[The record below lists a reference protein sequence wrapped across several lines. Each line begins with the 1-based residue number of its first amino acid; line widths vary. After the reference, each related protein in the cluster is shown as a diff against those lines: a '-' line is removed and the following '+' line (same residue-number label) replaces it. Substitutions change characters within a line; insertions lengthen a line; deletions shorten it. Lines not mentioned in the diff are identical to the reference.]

1 MNIPFLSLHDVTAKY
16 KDEIHEAVK
25 RVVDSG
31 WYLQG
36 KENEQFEKHYAE
48 YIGTKHCIG
57 CANGLDA
64 LIWIFRAYIE
74 LGVMQPGDEVIVPAN
89 TYIATILAI
98 TENGLIPVLVEPRQ
112 DTLQID
118 DSLIEERITER
129 TKAICI
135 VHLYGR
141 LAYTEKIGEL
151 CAKYGL
157 KLIEDNAQ
165 AHGCSYR
172 APQSPEGEV
181 VATTM
186 QERTGVNM
194 ADPAYYPTLKKR
206 AAEMR
211 ANPTEAEN
219 ILWNAL
225 SEQKLGYKIRRQH
238 IVSQY
243 ILDFAYHDCRLAI
256 ELDGGYHN
264 TEDQQYDDAVRTKN
278 LEALGWHVLRFT
290 NDEVYNNLD
299 EVLAKIKSAI
309 ESATATSPTDA
320 SPLGECGA
328 GRLAKRTGSLGDAAG
343 HSFYPGKNLGALGD
357 GGAVTTD
364 DDELAAAIRAL
375 ANYGS
380 QKKYVFKYTGR
391 NSRLDE
397 IQAAVLD
404 VKLRHLDEDLKA
416 RQEIADYYYDH
427 IDNPL
432 IELPVRLPHEN
443 NVYHL
448 FPILVKNLPHNP
460 LEGKSS
466 CQEYLGDST
475 CMGDFLQVH
484 TATSPSGDCG
494 AGLCGADSLRDKLQ
508 KYLEDNG
515 VGTVIHYP
523 IPPHLQECYQN
534 SPFRGLGGL
543 PITELLADC
552 ELSLPISPTMTM
564 EEAAE
569 VVRLVNEFKE

>member
-16 KDEIHEAVK
+16 KDEIHEAVL

-36 KENEQFEKHYAE
+36 KENEQFEQHYAE

-74 LGVMQPGDEVIVPAN
+74 LGVMHPGDEVIVPAN

-98 TENGLIPVLVEPRQ
+98 TENGLVPVLVEPRK

-141 LAYTEKIGEL
+141 NACTNHILDL
-151 CAKYGL
+151 CNKYNL
-157 KLIEDNAQ
+157 KLVEDNAQ
-165 AHGCSYR
+165 AHGCHFN
-172 APQSPEGEV
+172 G
-181 VATTM
+181 
-186 QERTGVNM
+186 
-194 ADPAYYPTLKKR
+194 
-206 AAEMR
+206 
-211 ANPTEAEN
+211 
-219 ILWNAL
+219 
-225 SEQKLGYKIRRQH
+225 
-238 IVSQY
+238 
-243 ILDFAYHDCRLAI
+243 
-256 ELDGGYHN
+256 
-264 TEDQQYDDAVRTKN
+264 
-278 LEALGWHVLRFT
+278 
-290 NDEVYNNLD
+290 
-299 EVLAKIKSAI
+299 
-309 ESATATSPTDA
+309 
-320 SPLGECGA
+320 
-328 GRLAKRTGSLGDAAG
+328 KRTGSLGSAAG

-364 DDELAAAIRAL
+364 DDELAVAIRAL

-416 RQEIADYYYDH
+416 RQTIAAYYYDN
-427 IDNPL
+427 INNPL
-432 IELPVRLPHEN
+432 ITLPKRLPDTE

-448 FPILVKNLPHNP
+448 FPILV
-460 LEGKSS
+460 G
-466 CQEYLGDST
+466 GDEAIRRLSNK
-475 CMGDFLQVH
+475 
-484 TATSPSGDCG
+484 
-494 AGLCGADSLRDKLQ
+494 AGLRDKLQ
-508 KYLEDNG
+508 TYLAENG

-523 IPPHLQECYQN
+523 IASHKQECYANEVWNTPQL
-534 SPFRGLGGL
+534 SL
-543 PITELLADC
+543 PITEMLADC
-552 ELSLPISPTMTM
+552 ELSLPMSPAMTL
-564 EEAAE
+564 EEAKE
-569 VVRLVNEFKE
+569 VVRLINNWK

>member
-1 MNIPFLSLHDVTAKY
+1 MNIPFLSLKDVTAKY
-16 KDEIHEAVK
+16 ADEIHEAVL

-48 YIGTKHCIG
+48 YIGSKHCIG

-74 LGVMQPGDEVIVPAN
+74 LGVMKPGDEVIVPAN

-98 TENGLIPVLVEPRQ
+98 TENNLIPVLVEPNPE
-112 DTLQID
+112 TLQID
-118 DSLIEERITER
+118 DTLIEERITDR

-141 LAYTEKIGEL
+141 LAYTPKIKSL
-151 CAKYGL
+151 CEKYGL

-165 AHGCSYR
+165 AHGCAYV
-172 APQSPEGEV
+172 APQSPEGEGV
-181 VATTM
+181 GTTM
-186 QERTGVNM
+186 QERAGVNM
-194 ADPAYYPTLKKR
+194 ADPVYYPTLKKR

-225 SEQKLGYKIRRQH
+225 SEQKLGCKFRRQH

-243 ILDFAYHDCRLAI
+243 ILDFAYLDCRLAI
-256 ELDGGYHN
+256 ELDGEYHN

-290 NDEVYNNLD
+290 NEEVYNNI
-299 EVLAKIKSAI
+299 EIVLSSIKAAI
-309 ESATATSPTDA
+309 LTATATSPSGD
-320 SPLGECGA
+320 CGA
-328 GRLAKRTGSLGDAAG
+328 KRLTGSLGDAAG

-416 RQEIADYYYDH
+416 RQQVAAYYYDN
-427 IDNPL
+427 INNPL
-432 IELPVRLPHEN
+432 ITLPKRLLDSE

-448 FPILVKNLPHNP
+448 FPVLV
-460 LEGKSS
+460 EGDG
-466 CQEYLGDST
+466 QLAIGD
-475 CMGDFLQVH
+475 G
-484 TATSPSGDCG
+484 
-494 AGLCGADSLRDKLQ
+494 RDRLQ
-508 KYLEDNG
+508 KYLEENG

-523 IPPHLQECYQN
+523 IAPHKQECYAKEEWN
-534 SPFRGLGGL
+534 NYEGKL
-543 PITELLADC
+543 PITEMLADC
-552 ELSLPISPTMTM
+552 ELSLPMSPCMTL

-569 VVRLVNEFKE
+569 VVRLVNAFKE

>member
-16 KDEIHEAVK
+16 KDEIHEAVL

-31 WYLQG
+31 GYLQG

-48 YIGTKHCIG
+48 YIGSKHCIG

-98 TENGLIPVLVEPRQ
+98 TENGLVPVLVEPRK

-118 DSLIEERITER
+118 DSIIEERITDR

-141 LAYTEKIGEL
+141 LACTQHILDL
-151 CAKYGL
+151 CEKYGL

-165 AHGCSYR
+165 AHGCTMPIANS
-172 APQSPEGEV
+172 QSPI
-181 VATTM
+181 AT
-186 QERTGVNM
+186 
-194 ADPAYYPTLKKR
+194 
-206 AAEMR
+206 
-211 ANPTEAEN
+211 
-219 ILWNAL
+219 
-225 SEQKLGYKIRRQH
+225 
-238 IVSQY
+238 
-243 ILDFAYHDCRLAI
+243 
-256 ELDGGYHN
+256 
-264 TEDQQYDDAVRTKN
+264 
-278 LEALGWHVLRFT
+278 
-290 NDEVYNNLD
+290 
-299 EVLAKIKSAI
+299 
-309 ESATATSPTDA
+309 
-320 SPLGECGA
+320 
-328 GRLAKRTGSLGDAAG
+328 KRTGSLGDAAG

-404 VKLRHLDEDLKA
+404 VKLRHLDEDLKV
-416 RQEIADYYYDH
+416 RQAIADYYYDH

-432 IELPVRLPHEN
+432 VELPVRLPHEN

-448 FPILVKNLPHNP
+448 FPILVGGD
-460 LEGKSS
+460 EAIRR
-466 CQEYLGDST
+466 LGDKV
-475 CMGDFLQVH
+475 G
-484 TATSPSGDCG
+484 
-494 AGLCGADSLRDKLQ
+494 LRDKLQ
-508 KYLEDNG
+508 AYLAENG

-534 SPFRGLGGL
+534 SLFRGLGGL
-543 PITELLADC
+543 PITEMLADC

-569 VVRLVNEFKE
+569 IVRLVNEFKE